1 MRAVAVGGLVLQSA
15 FVVGAVPSSSDGLNG
30 EIIGLGTGYGGESHG
45 FSKVFDGQTDTWFD
59 CFGPDGTDIKS
70 ACWAGLELAVPTAIE
85 NVRFLIQIDGGR
97 NFTVDGSTIASTG
110 GKAVHLSGGNRSDL
124 TVAQHSLVNS
134 TVSEFSRTCWSYQ
147 PGLALTGV
155 GVTARHNEISHGPHQ
170 AYGLGMITSSRAT
183 SSIMMLSSRPLTAKT
198 MRAS

>member
-15 FVVGAVPSSSDGLNG
+15 FVVGAAPSSSDGLNG

-85 NVRFLIQIDGGR
+85 NVRFSM
-97 NFTVDGSTIASTG
+97 FTPLKSFA
-110 GKAVHLSGGNRSDL
+110 KHLL
-124 TVAQHSLVNS
+124 
-134 TVSEFSRTCWSYQ
+134 
-147 PGLALTGV
+147 
-155 GVTARHNEISHGPHQ
+155 
-170 AYGLGMITSSRAT
+170 
-183 SSIMMLSSRPLTAKT
+183 
-198 MRAS
+198 